1 MTTSVSEFRFLKTAF
16 VLILLGLT
24 WVSTSTA
31 FAADPA
37 GEVKPYPLN
46 YCIMD
51 GKPLGDHPTTFVY
64 KGQEIKVDEPGCKDA
79 FMQNPDLNLKKVQEA
94 ARKQKKAPAKGQG

>member
-1 MTTSVSEFRFLKTAF
+1 MTRSVSEFRFLKTAF
-16 VLILLGLT
+16 VLIFLGLT

-37 GEVKPYPLN
+37 GKVKPYPLN

-51 GKPLGDHPTTFVY
+51 GISAGLHANLGSTERLSV
-64 KGQEIKVDEPGCKDA
+64 GICA
-79 FMQNPDLNLKKVQEA
+79 
-94 ARKQKKAPAKGQG
+94 